1 MANVNT
7 KLIKN
12 MKFEN
17 IKVGDAVL
25 VNKEIKYDRYSVE
38 SFLIPVKVIRVT
50 LTQFITD
57 GDLRFKKTRWF

>member
-1 MANVNT
+1 
-7 KLIKN
+7 